1 MRSRPAGAQAATPA
15 RAGEG
20 ARQARGRDTPGP
32 SKKKKSEG
40 SVSRERGDQGTQPGP
55 PPATRPPQSSSANVQ
70 GKRKKCH
77 QADQGKVT
85 AGVKRKSDVNLP
97 NVIASAVANIED
109 IKRKK
114 VKKQVCIVIIFVFQF
129 VLNVWKQLS
138 ESYHVLGQ

>member
-32 SKKKKSEG
+32 SKKKSEG

-77 QADQGKVT
+77 QPDQGKVT

>member
-1 MRSRPAGAQAATPA
+1 MRSRPAGAQAGAATPA
-15 RAGEG
+15 RAAEG
-20 ARQARGRDTPGP
+20 ARQGRGRETPGP
-32 SKKKKSEG
+32 SKKKSEG
-40 SVSRERGDQGTQPGP
+40 SVSRERGDQGTLPGP

-77 QADQGKVT
+77 QPDQGKVT

-97 NVIASAVANIED
+97 SVIASAVANIED

-129 VLNVWKQLS
+129 VLNVWK
-138 ESYHVLGQ
+138 

>member
-1 MRSRPAGAQAATPA
+1 MRSRPAGAGAGAATPA

-20 ARQARGRDTPGP
+20 ARQGRGRETPGP
-32 SKKKKSEG
+32 SKKKSEG

-77 QADQGKVT
+77 QPDQGKVT

-129 VLNVWKQLS
+129 VLNVWK
-138 ESYHVLGQ
+138 